1 MKNVS
6 PFPACERYLNG
17 HGPRNPARALRQAL
31 DEIDEGA
38 VADIYGTGALIA
50 DFERD
55 IAKLLATQAAIF
67 MPSGTMAQQ
76 IALRICCDRSSN
88 KSVAMHATSHLV
100 LHEENALEVL
110 HGISPLLLGN
120 TERLFTLSDLDELS
134 DVPAAI
140 LWELPQREIG
150 GQLPS
155 WMDLSEQ
162 LQWAKDRGIHCHLDG
177 ARLWEA
183 APFYDRSP
191 ADIAALFDSVY
202 VSFYKGLGGI
212 AGAVLAG
219 TQECIDDSRPWLRRH
234 GGNLVSLY
242 PYILSAR
249 AGLRRYLGEFG
260 SYLERA
266 RRIAK
271 LLGTIDGLSVVPPVP
286 QSPMMH
292 LHFEHSAEA
301 TNAANRQLAEEHGVM
316 LFGRARPLGPDTSNV
331 EISIGSACAS
341 ISDQELDALFRQLV
355 RAARC

>member
-17 HGPRNPARALRQAL
+17 HGPRNPARALHQAL

-55 IAKLLATQAAIF
+55 IAKLLETQAAIF

-162 LQWAKDRGIHCHLDG
+162 LQWAKDHGIHCHLDG

-355 RAARC
+355 RAAGC